1 MWRLHEFQQWHS
13 HLILLYVFWEIL
25 EVLLNWDLHDTSW
38 ALKENSVLLRI
49 RMENRSVD
57 IWGHIMMRRLLKPS
71 MLSSSVSEASINTLS
86 DVRMILLML
95 SGGHICY
102 AWQIWSLLL
111 TNDIWRIIKIIISSI
126 DVSWW
131 KEQCSVNCVKMKY
144 GLWRM
149 MVIKWLR
156 G

>member
-1 MWRLHEFQQWHS
+1 MSFNNDTLIWFSYMSSERYLRCYLTEISMTPLELWKKIVFSFGSEWKTGQWTS
-13 HLILLYVFWEIL
+13 E
-25 EVLLNWDLHDTSW
+25 DT
-38 ALKENSVLLRI
+38 
-49 RMENRSVD
+49 
-57 IWGHIMMRRLLKPS
+57 LKPL